1 MSRIKIIGYV
11 WKSQQNGA
19 VYDVSGVSPNLV
31 CGNHAG
37 VEPKIMEVKYEQ
49 VGNNNSMHN

>member
-19 VYDVSGVSPNLV
+19 VYDASGVSPNLC

-37 VEPKIMEVKYEQ
+37 VEPKIMEIKYETKQ
-49 VGNNNSMHN
+49 SD